1 MAAVIVDDQ
10 GHILALQRRDNA
22 HWEPPGG
29 ILELDETIHDGLL
42 REVREETGLEVK
54 PETLTGVYKNMARG
68 IVALVFRCSVV
79 GGELTNSNESRDLR
93 WIWPEEAPNYMA
105 DAYAVRVTDA
115 LSANAPHIRLH
126 DGTRL
131 LPG

>member
-1 MAAVIVDDQ
+1 MAAVIVNDR
-10 GHILALQRRDNA
+10 GRILALQRRDNA

-29 ILELDETIHDGLL
+29 ILELDETIHEGLL

-54 PETLTGVYKNMARG
+54 PEALTGVYKNMARG
-68 IVALVFRCSVV
+68 IVALVFRCSVI
-79 GGELTNSNESRDLR
+79 GGKLTNSNESRDLR

-105 DAYAVRVTDA
+105 EAYAVRVTDA
-115 LSANAPHIRLH
+115 LSADTPHIRLH

-131 LPG
+131 LPD